1 MDIGKNLVQIIK
13 NRMIQNLRRNVELEI
28 ISQEILFIISF
39 LKFKKE
45 KESSV
50 SYINYFIQC
59 IFPS

>member
-1 MDIGKNLVQIIK
+1 MDIGKNLVQIIE